1 MKLEQGSYKS
11 IIENLH
17 DGLYLVDTNRVI
29 TYWNRAAEKITGY
42 RADEVIGRPCSDN
55 ILTHVDKEGNRMRT
69 TVCPLAA
76 TMADNIPREAQIYLH
91 HKDGHRVPVSVR
103 LSTMTDTEGEIIGGI
118 ELFTDISNQ
127 EVNMLR
133 VKELEKM
140 AFLDNLTKLA
150 NRNFIQRELQN
161 RFEEIKRYNLPFG
174 ILFMDID
181 HFKNFNDEYGHDV
194 GDLVLRF
201 VAKTFASNSRP
212 FDFYGR
218 WGGEEFIG
226 VIRNIN
232 RDDLINLG
240 NRVRELV
247 ASSYIVNNLN
257 QTLQVTIS
265 IGATMANEQD
275 NVDSLIK
282 RADELLYKS
291 KSSGRNCL
299 TFG

>member
-42 RADEVIGRPCSDN
+42 TADEVIGRPCSDN
-55 ILTHVDKEGNRMRT
+55 ILTHVDSEGNRLCSRAC
-69 TVCPLAA
+69 VLAS
-76 TMADNIPREAQIYLH
+76 TMADNLPRETQIYLH

-103 LSTMTDTEGEIIGGI
+103 VSTMTDADGEIIGGI
-118 ELFTDISNQ
+118 ELFTDVSNQ
-127 EVNMLR
+127 GVNMLR

-140 AFLDNLTKLA
+140 AFLDALTKLA

-275 NVDSLIK
+275 NIESLIK
-282 RADELLYKS
+282 RADEHLYKS
-291 KSSGRNCL
+291 KAAGRNCL